1 MKNCATPHGS
11 TDDMLVAKLRD
22 GMAGRLDDAELA
34 EDVGNR
40 IERFRALGNTTAEY
54 GSDEWRTIARHVHIR
69 V

>member
-1 MKNCATPHGS
+1 
-11 TDDMLVAKLRD
+11 MLVAKLRD